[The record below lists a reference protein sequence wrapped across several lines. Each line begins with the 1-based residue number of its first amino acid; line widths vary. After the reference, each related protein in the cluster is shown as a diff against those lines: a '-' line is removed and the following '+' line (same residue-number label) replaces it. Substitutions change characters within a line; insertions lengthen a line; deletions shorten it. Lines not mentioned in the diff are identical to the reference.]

1 MEEKIIKDTK
11 TKRYALIVTTL
22 ASFLPPF
29 MGSAVNIAL
38 PSISKEF
45 LINAILL
52 GWIPTSYILATV
64 IFLIPLGRIADIF
77 GRKKVFKYGVLIY
90 TISSLLCGLS
100 TSVIPLIIFRIFQG
114 LGSAMTFGSVV
125 AILTSVFPLGERGK
139 ALGIYLSSVYLGL
152 SLGPFLGGILTHH
165 FGWRSIF
172 LINVP
177 LGLIVIALGLRLKG
191 EWVGAKGEKFD
202 LIGSIVLSVA
212 LIAMMYGFSTLPS
225 LNGVY
230 LIIVGIIGIFLFVGI
245 ESKVK
250 NPVFNIKIFKNN
262 RMFTLSSVVSL
273 INYSATFAVA
283 FLLSLYLQYI
293 KGLTPQNAGLI
304 IASQPIIMSISSP
317 FTGRISDKVEPKI
330 VVTIGMII
338 ITLSLFFFT
347 FLNKGTRLSLIIFDF
362 IFFGIGFSLF
372 ASPNTNAIM
381 SSVEKR
387 FYGIA
392 SATVAIMRMIGQML
406 SMGIAM
412 LLFAIYMGRVQIT
425 PDQFPNFLKSMK
437 IAFIIFTFL
446 CLVDI
451 FISLARGEV
460 KKQE

>member
-1 MEEKIIKDTK
+1 
-11 TKRYALIVTTL
+11 
-22 ASFLPPF
+22 
-29 MGSAVNIAL
+29 
-38 PSISKEF
+38 
-45 LINAILL
+45 
-52 GWIPTSYILATV
+52 
-64 IFLIPLGRIADIF
+64 
-77 GRKKVFKYGVLIY
+77 
-90 TISSLLCGLS
+90 
-100 TSVIPLIIFRIFQG
+100 
-114 LGSAMTFGSVV
+114 
-125 AILTSVFPLGERGK
+125 
-139 ALGIYLSSVYLGL
+139 LGIYLSSVYLGL

-177 LGLIVIALGLRLKG
+177 LGLIVIVLGLGLKG

-293 KGLTPQNAGLI
+293 KGLTPQSAGLI

-347 FLNKGTRLSLIIFDF
+347 FLSKGTRLSLIIFDF

-412 LLFAIYMGRVQIT
+412 FLFTIYMGKARIT